1 MLLLLLLYSIF
12 MSYTYIYIYIH
23 CLRQM
28 PQSHWGAISGLIGSA
43 SRLHVPGAA
52 RVQPPGLVQGGGFAG
67 GINGGGR
74 SRES

>member
-1 MLLLLLLYSIF
+1 
-12 MSYTYIYIYIH
+12 
-23 CLRQM
+23 M

-67 GINGGGR
+67 GINGGGP